1 MKTICRLYSVPIAL
15 LPMEAREHDD
25 EEGGHVEEE
34 EAGEE
39 GAQPGEREQYGADQ
53 GEMEH
58 GGGGLQGQYG
68 DLVIY
73 FATKVKCR
81 LQGTFYSRKV
91 VKSVFEPFYHDLR

>member
-1 MKTICRLYSVPIAL
+1 MKTIYCLYLILL
-15 LPMEAREHDD
+15 LPVEAGEHDN
-25 EEGGHVEEE
+25 EEGGDVEEE

-68 DLVIY
+68 DW
-73 FATKVKCR
+73 
-81 LQGTFYSRKV
+81 
-91 VKSVFEPFYHDLR
+91 